1 MQLDERERNLRVLW
15 GSHFLSVT
23 SLCVIAPLLPF
34 FLRELGATSQ
44 ASALTWSGFALAAP
58 AVTYAVTAPLWG
70 RLGDRWGQKWM
81 VVRALAGLALTL
93 ILMGYAETPFQFFLL
108 RLLQGAFGGVVSAGT
123 ALASTQAS
131 AESRGQVL
139 GRLESAVAAGSLMG
153 PIIGGVLMDWWSFRH
168 LLILLG
174 GLLGLSAVA
183 AVGLLNRDHPVASVA
198 PRAGIWGTFGQL
210 LGERR
215 VRRFLVA
222 GICANL
228 GVYGLVA
235 ILAARVKEL
244 SPLHTHAAT
253 WVGVMQAVTWAAAL
267 FGAPWWGRRND
278 TSLVERNFIIASLL
292 CGTGVALQ
300 ALPLGLEWLL
310 PWRALQGFGFSAL
323 LPSALL
329 IVSQAAPESQRGA
342 HIGAANSLLVMG
354 QIGGSLVSAFL
365 ARSLSPA
372 WIFVTMSACFVAGAA
387 AVWGPQKSSDTV
399 AREGTVQS

>member
-1 MQLDERERNLRVLW
+1 MQIDERERNLRVLW

-44 ASALTWSGFALAAP
+44 TSALTWSGFALAAP
-58 AVTYAVTAPLWG
+58 ALSYSVTAPLWG

-93 ILMGYAETPFQFFLL
+93 ILMGYAQTPFQFLLL

-123 ALASTQAS
+123 ALATTQAS
-131 AESRGQVL
+131 AESRGRVL
-139 GRLESAVAAGSLMG
+139 GRLEGAVAAGSLLG
-153 PIIGGVLMDWWSFRH
+153 PVLGGVLMDWWSFRH
-168 LLILLG
+168 LLVLLG
-174 GLLGLSAVA
+174 GLLALSAVA
-183 AVGLLNRDHPVASVA
+183 AVGLLDGDRPVASVA
-198 PRAGIWGTFGQL
+198 RAGIWGTFGQL

-215 VRRFLVA
+215 VRRFLLA
-222 GICANL
+222 GTCANL

-235 ILAARVKEL
+235 ILSARVEEL
-244 SPLHTHAAT
+244 SPLDAPAAT
-253 WVGVMQAVTWAAAL
+253 WVGIMQAVTWGAAL

-278 TSLVERNFIIASLL
+278 TTLVERNFIIASLL
-292 CGTGVALQ
+292 CGAGIALQ

-342 HIGAANSLLVMG
+342 HIGAANSLLVVG